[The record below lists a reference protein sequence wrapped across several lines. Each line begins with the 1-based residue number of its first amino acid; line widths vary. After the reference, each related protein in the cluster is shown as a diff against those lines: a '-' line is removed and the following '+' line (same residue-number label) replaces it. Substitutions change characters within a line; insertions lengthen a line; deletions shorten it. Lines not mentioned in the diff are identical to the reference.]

1 LPHAWGKLNTDF
13 PNYYMSAR
21 LVHEGFDTTRI
32 NEWAWLQREKDH
44 RAVDVATI
52 GILPITP
59 FSTLVMWP
67 LAAKHVWIVFNLGL
81 LIPLFWMLRNL
92 TGLSWQ
98 RIGLVFALSFPL
110 HRNFLFGQFYLL
122 LLVLIVAAV
131 WAYLRGWHGLAGG
144 LIAVAA
150 ACKIFPILLF
160 VFFVQRRAWR
170 ALIAGAATLLA
181 AGDSVRGIRAW
192 RRLKFREEV
201 SIPLAGTPRTRFDT
215 SYPRFFSY
223 AGCSGGDIHG

>member
-1 LPHAWGKLNTDF
+1 MKPASEHRFVDFLERAVLFLLVLFFGLHTLPHAWGKLNTDF

-21 LVHEGFDTTRI
+21 LMHEGFDTTRI

-44 RAVDVATI
+44 RSVDVATI

-67 LAAKHVWIVFNLGL
+67 LTGLEPLAAKHIWILFNLGL
-81 LIPLFWMLRNL
+81 RIPLFWMLRNL

-98 RIGLVFALSFPL
+98 RVGLVFALSFPL

-170 ALIAGAATLLA
+170 ALIAGAATLL
-181 AGDSVRGIRAW
+181 
-192 RRLKFREEV
+192 
-201 SIPLAGTPRTRFDT
+201 
-215 SYPRFFSY
+215 
-223 AGCSGGDIHG
+223 SGG